1 MSCLA
6 ALKMDQVLTL
16 EFTAQ
21 FEKIFAN
28 MFASSRGSKFH
39 NLLFFVDLFSKVF
52 DSPELGRPRQEFRL
66 KPIFDRVT
74 QFLNASKFQ
83 HPRLLCLFMEE
94 LFHRRR
100 FAQLLP
106 ANEEPFNSLVYLL
119 EKKIQKDP
127 LQRQNLGLF
136 SLLLKLWANYFD
148 AQGVAFEDEALW
160 KISVFLAENLFRL
173 SSRDRLSALE
183 CFLDLPLAFYRASS
197 RL

>member
-1 MSCLA
+1 
-6 ALKMDQVLTL
+6 MDQVLTL